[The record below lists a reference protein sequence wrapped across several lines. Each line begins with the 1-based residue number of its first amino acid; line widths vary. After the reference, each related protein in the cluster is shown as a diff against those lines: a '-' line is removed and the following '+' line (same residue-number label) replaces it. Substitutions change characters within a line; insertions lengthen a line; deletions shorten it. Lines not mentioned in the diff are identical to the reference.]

1 MLLKRNWIPFLIS
14 TDQKIRITVKLY
26 SILRHRDGKIVNML
40 ELDLPAG
47 ASVKQVL
54 DDLQVN
60 EELEAILAIN
70 DEVVDATTI
79 LKEGDRLSL
88 IPSVAG
94 G

>member
-1 MLLKRNWIPFLIS
+1 MIS
-14 TDQKIRITVKLY
+14 TNEQIRITVKLY
-26 SILRHRDGKIVNML
+26 SILRHRDGKIVNTL

-47 ASVKQVL
+47 ASVQHVL

-60 EELEAILAIN
+60 EELEAILAVN
-70 DEVVDATTI
+70 DEVVDGSTI
-79 LKEGDRLSL
+79 LQEGDRLSI

>member
-1 MLLKRNWIPFLIS
+1 MIS

-26 SILRHRDGKIVNML
+26 SILRHRDGKIINML

-47 ASVKQVL
+47 ASVQQVL

-60 EELEAILAIN
+60 EELEAILAVN
-70 DEVVDATTI
+70 DEVVDAENI
-79 LKEGDRLSL
+79 LYEGDRLSI